1 MATSGSK
8 NYTVNRTQ
16 LIESAL
22 KKLGVYDAGDTPSA
36 EELDDAN
43 TALNVMVKSW
53 SAMGLNVPWRETLT
67 LFLQP
72 DTRSYRIGPSG
83 DECTESF
90 VETTLSAAAALGATT
105 ISLTST
111 TGISASDR
119 IGIKLDSGSIHWTTV
134 VNPATTSITTGL
146 ASAAASGNKVYAY
159 TTKCNRPVR
168 LVYAHTRDS
177 SGIDNEVE
185 LTGET
190 AYRMLSNKGSGG
202 RPNQCYYQPTI
213 DNGTLFVW
221 PANSGGVDKL
231 VLIIEPVV
239 DDFDAASDNLDF
251 PIEWARA
258 IIFGLADDLGPE
270 YGIQPKF
277 QDRLERKA
285 RMLLEELMDHDVE
298 NASVVLGVERR

>member
-1 MATSGSK
+1 MSTSGSK
-8 NYTVNRTQ
+8 NYTVNRTD

-22 KKLGVYDAGDTPSA
+22 RKLGAYDAGETIPSDESA
-36 EELDDAN
+36 DAN
-43 TALNVMVKSW
+43 MALNLMIKSW
-53 SAMGLNVPWRETLT
+53 VTKGLDVPWRETLT

-72 DTRSYRIGPSG
+72 DTRSYRIGPTG

-90 VETTLSAAAALGATT
+90 VETTLSAAAASSATT
-105 ISLTST
+105 ITLTST
-111 TGISASDR
+111 TGITAADR
-119 IGIKLDSGSIHWTTV
+119 IGIKLDDGTIHWTTV
-134 VNPATTSITTGL
+134 VVAATTSITTGL
-146 ASAAASGNKVYAY
+146 ASAAASGNAVYAY
-159 TTKCNRPVR
+159 TTKCNRPVK

-185 LTGET
+185 LIGES

-202 RPNQCYYQPTI
+202 RPNQAYYQPTI

-231 VLIIEPVV
+231 VLIAQPLV

-270 YGIQPKF
+270 YGILPKF

-285 RMLLEELMDHDVE
+285 ARLLEDLLDHDVE
-298 NASVVLGVERR
+298 NASLIIGAEQR

>member
-1 MATSGSK
+1 VATSGSK
-8 NYTVNRTQ
+8 NYTVNRTD

-22 KKLGVYDAGDTPSA
+22 RKLGAYDAGDTPSSD
-36 EELDDAN
+36 ELADAN
-43 TALNVMVKSW
+43 AALNLMIKAW
-53 SAMGLNVPWRETLT
+53 ITKGLNVPWRETLT

-90 VETTLSAAAALGATT
+90 VETTLSAAAITGATT
-105 ISLTST
+105 ITLTST
-111 TGISASDR
+111 SGITASDR
-119 IGIKLDSGSIHWTTV
+119 IGIKLDDGTIHWTTV
-134 VNPATTSITTGL
+134 VVAATTSITTGL
-146 ASAAASGNKVYAY
+146 ASAAASGNAVYAY
-159 TTKCNRPVR
+159 TTKCNRPVK

-177 SGIDNEVE
+177 SGIDNEVD
-185 LTGET
+185 LIGET

-202 RPNQCYYQPTI
+202 RPNQVYYQPTI

-231 VLIIEPVV
+231 VLISQPYV

-251 PIEWARA
+251 PIEWGKA

-270 YGIQPKF
+270 YGIPTKF

-285 RMLLEELMDHDVE
+285 ARLLEDLLDHDVE
-298 NASVVLGVERR
+298 NASLIIGAEHR

>member
-8 NYTVNRTQ
+8 DYTVNRTQ

-22 KKLGVYDAGDTPSA
+22 KKLGAYDAGDTISDD
-36 EELDDAN
+36 ELADADL
-43 TALNVMVKSW
+43 ALNVMIKGW
-53 SAMGLNVPWRETLT
+53 STLGINVPWRETLT

-72 DTRSYRIGPSG
+72 DTRSYRIGPTG

-90 VETTLSAAAALGATT
+90 VETTLSAAAALGATNLT
-105 ISLTST
+105 LTST
-111 TGISASDR
+111 VGISAADR

-159 TTKCNRPVR
+159 TAKCNRPVR
-168 LVYAHTRDS
+168 VVYAHTRDS
-177 SGIDNEVE
+177 SGIDNDVE
-185 LTGET
+185 LIGDT

-221 PANSGGVDKL
+221 PANAGGVDKL
-231 VLIIEPVV
+231 VLITEPVV

-258 IIFGLADDLGPE
+258 IIFGLADDLAPE
-270 YGIQPKF
+270 YGIPVKER
-277 QDRLERKA
+277 DRLERKA
-285 RMLLEELMDHDVE
+285 ARLLEDVLNHDVE
-298 NASVVLGVERR
+298 NASLVLGAEVR

>member
-1 MATSGSK
+1 MSTSGSK
-8 NYTVNRTQ
+8 NYTVNRTD

-22 KKLGVYDAGDTPSA
+22 RKLGAYDAGETIPSDESA
-36 EELDDAN
+36 DAN
-43 TALNVMVKSW
+43 MALNLMIKSW
-53 SAMGLNVPWRETLT
+53 VTKGLDVPWRETLT

-72 DTRSYRIGPSG
+72 DTRSYRIGPTG

-90 VETTLSAAAALGATT
+90 VETTLSAAAASSATT
-105 ISLTST
+105 ITLTST
-111 TGISASDR
+111 TGITAADR
-119 IGIKLDSGSIHWTTV
+119 IGIKLDDGTIHWTTV
-134 VNPATTSITTGL
+134 VVAATTSITTGL
-146 ASAAASGNKVYAY
+146 ASAAASGNAVYAY
-159 TTKCNRPVR
+159 TTKCNRPVK

-177 SGIDNEVE
+177 SGIDNEAE
-185 LTGET
+185 LIGES

-202 RPNQCYYQPTI
+202 RPNQAYYQPTI

-231 VLIIEPVV
+231 VLIAQPLV

-270 YGIQPKF
+270 YGILPKF

-285 RMLLEELMDHDVE
+285 ARLLEDLLDHDVE
-298 NASVVLGVERR
+298 NASLIIGAEQR